1 MDVAP
6 VCIKCKA
13 SMTCMAIG
21 VLVGYI
27 KTMAVYYG
35 DHFQCHTCSDEV
47 IAQFGSGGQDVGK
60 SVEKTIG
67 RNDEAMTV
75 VPRLGF

>member
-21 VLVGYI
+21 VSVGYI

-35 DHFQCHTCSDEV
+35 DRFQCHTCGSE
-47 IAQFGSGGQDVGK
+47 IITNFGGPGRLSENQEPNV
-60 SVEKTIG
+60 SIG
-67 RNDEAMTV
+67 
-75 VPRLGF
+75 